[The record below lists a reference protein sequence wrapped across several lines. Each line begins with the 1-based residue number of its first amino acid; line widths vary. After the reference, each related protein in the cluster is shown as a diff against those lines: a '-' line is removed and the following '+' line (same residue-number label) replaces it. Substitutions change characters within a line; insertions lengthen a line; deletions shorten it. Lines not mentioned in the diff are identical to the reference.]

1 MKRIRI
7 ARDNHIISYPLALV
21 KQVLKKDSGLYE
33 LSPKM
38 RGCLTVREYGTDY
51 GTLFD
56 YLLKYHREEGVLI
69 QGFYDSPRGTYVYC
83 AFAPTETEP
92 LRHVYDYRKKA
103 LKEAGFAEKEIF
115 QVYTGN
121 Y

>member
-7 ARDNHIISYPLALV
+7 ARGNHIISYPLSLV
-21 KQVLKKDSGLYE
+21 KQVLGKNSGLYK

-38 RGCLTVREYGTDY
+38 RGCLTVREYGIDY
-51 GTLFD
+51 GTLFE
-56 YLLKYHREEGVLI
+56 YLLKYHREKGVLI
-69 QGFYDSPRGTYVYC
+69 QGFYDVPRGAYIYC
-83 AFAPTETEP
+83 VFAPTANEP

-103 LKEAGFAEKEIF
+103 LKEAGFAEKEIY
-115 QVYTGN
+115 QVCN